1 MLICKFA
8 FGKETK
14 ETNIKA
20 DTLALLTINA
30 GFLLLVTVG
39 VKMSLWAQR
48 GHEKQNMHVLL
59 FFIFKLVGL
68 VSPASQ

>member
-20 DTLALLTINA
+20 DTLALLTINI
-30 GFLLLVTVG
+30 GFLLLVMAG
-39 VKMSLWAQR
+39 VKMSL
-48 GHEKQNMHVLL
+48 
-59 FFIFKLVGL
+59 
-68 VSPASQ
+68 